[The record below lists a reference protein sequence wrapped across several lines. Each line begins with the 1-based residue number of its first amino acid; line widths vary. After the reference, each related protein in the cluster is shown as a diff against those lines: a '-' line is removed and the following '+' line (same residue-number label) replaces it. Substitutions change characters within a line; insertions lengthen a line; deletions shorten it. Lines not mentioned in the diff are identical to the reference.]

1 MICLPVKNAG
11 FATSLY
17 VNLIV
22 SAFDQPPKVVS
33 MPASSRRVLI
43 SLSNKQGLIP
53 FAQGLVRL
61 GFELLS
67 TGGTRKALEV
77 ANVPV
82 IDVAQYTGFPEMMDG
97 RVKTLHPRVHGGLL
111 GRPDLVDDV
120 KSMSE
125 HGITPFELVVVNL
138 YPFVETISKPDV
150 TAEEAIEQIDI
161 GGPSMLRSA
170 AKNHKYVGVVTSPSQ
185 YERVLA
191 ELQQGALSYEFR
203 RVLAAAAF
211 EMTARYD
218 RAIADYMAQLTDSS
232 PAAALSSEPSSA
244 ALIDNGFPLQLNLQY
259 EKRSSLRYGEN
270 PHQRAA
276 FYVESHPSPSTLA
289 AAEILHGKELSYN
302 NLLDL
307 DSAMQIV
314 REFSQPAA
322 VVIKH
327 NNPCGCA
334 IASTLSEAYVLAD
347 AGDPVS
353 AFGSILGFN
362 REVDAATAEQLC
374 HPGHFI
380 ESIIAPSYS
389 PAAFEKL
396 TTIPKWKSNVRLL
409 KCPAMLEPRPLSQD
423 FRKVTGGLLV
433 QDRDEM
439 PEHQEQWRVVTSR
452 KPSATERTDLE
463 FAWLVC
469 KHVKSN
475 AILFAKAGHVV
486 GVGAGQMSRLD
497 SSFIAAMKAAE
508 RAQGGVCASDA
519 FFPFRDGIDQIHKAG
534 ITAVIQPGGSK
545 RDDEVIAACD
555 EFGIAMI
562 FTGQRHFKH

>member
-1 MICLPVKNAG
+1 MSV
-11 FATSLY
+11 
-17 VNLIV
+17 
-22 SAFDQPPKVVS
+22 
-33 MPASSRRVLI
+33 SSRRVLI
-43 SLSNKQGLIP
+43 SLSDKQGLIP
-53 FAQGLVRL
+53 FAQGLIHL

-67 TGGTRKALEV
+67 TGGTRKALE
-77 ANVPV
+77 AAGVPV

-97 RVKTLHPRVHGGLL
+97 RVKTLHPKVHGGLL
-111 GRPDLVDDV
+111 GRPDLADDA

-138 YPFVETISKPDV
+138 YPFVETISKPHV
-150 TAEEAIEQIDI
+150 TPEEAIEQIDI

-170 AKNHKYVGVVTSPSQ
+170 AKNHKYVGVVTSPDQ
-185 YERVLA
+185 YERVLG
-191 ELQQGALSYEFR
+191 ELKQGVLSPAFR
-203 RVLAAAAF
+203 RELAASAF

-218 RAIADYMAQLTDSS
+218 RAIADYMARLTVKS
-232 PAAALSSEPSSA
+232 PTVETPYESQPVSQV
-244 ALIDNGFPLQLNLQY
+244 DTDFPQKLTLHY
-259 EKRSSLRYGEN
+259 DKRTSLRYGEN

-276 FYVESHPSPSTLA
+276 FYVESNPSTSTLA

-307 DSAMQIV
+307 DAAMQIV

-334 IASTLSEAYVLAD
+334 IAATLSEAYLHAD

-362 REVDAATAEQLC
+362 REVDEATAEELC
-374 HPGHFI
+374 APGHFI

-389 PAAFEKL
+389 PAAFHKL

-409 KCPAMLEPRPLSQD
+409 KCPALIDARPLSQD
-423 FRKVTGGLLV
+423 FRKVTGGLLI

-439 PEHQEQWRVVTSR
+439 AEQPNLWRVVTSR
-452 KPSATERTDLE
+452 EPSATERVDLE

-475 AILFAKAGHVV
+475 AILFAKAGQVV

-497 SSFIAAMKAAE
+497 SSSIAAMKAAE
-508 RAQGGVCASDA
+508 RARGGVCASDA

-545 RDDEVIAACD
+545 RDDEVIAACN
-555 EFGIAMI
+555 EFDMAMI

>member
-1 MICLPVKNAG
+1 MNDL
-11 FATSLY
+11 L
-17 VNLIV
+17 
-22 SAFDQPPKVVS
+22 KVVF
-33 MPASSRRVLI
+33 MPASSRRALI
-43 SLSNKQGLIP
+43 SLSDKQGLIP

-77 ANVPV
+77 AGVPV

-111 GRPDLVDDV
+111 GRPDLAEDA

-125 HGITPFELVVVNL
+125 HGITPFELVIVNL

-150 TAEEAIEQIDI
+150 TPEEAIEQIDI

-170 AKNHKYVGVVTSPSQ
+170 AKNHKYVGVVTSSAQ
-185 YERVLA
+185 YDRVLS
-191 ELQQGALSYEFR
+191 ELQRGALSFEFR
-203 RVLAAAAF
+203 RELAAAAF

-218 RAIADYMAQLTDSS
+218 RAIADYMSGLVEGQSGD
-232 PAAALSSEPSSA
+232 AAAN
-244 ALIDNGFPLQLNLQY
+244 NGADVASDADVIFPPNLTLNFQR
-259 EKRSSLRYGEN
+259 RSTLRYGEN

-276 FYVESHPSPSTLA
+276 FYVETDALPSTLA
-289 AAEILHGKELSYN
+289 AAETLHGKELSYN

-314 REFSQPAA
+314 RDFSQPAA

-334 IASTLSEAYVLAD
+334 VSATLSQAYLNAD

-362 REVDAATAEQLC
+362 REVDAATADQLC
-374 HPGHFI
+374 APGHFI
-380 ESIIAPSYS
+380 EAIIAPSYS
-389 PAAFEKL
+389 KEAFEKL
-396 TTIPKWKSNVRLL
+396 TTIPKWKANVRLL
-409 KCPAMLEPRPLSQD
+409 RCPEMLEDRPISQD
-423 FRKVTGGLLV
+423 YRRVTGGLLI
-433 QDRDEM
+433 QDRDEV
-439 PEHQEQWRVVTSR
+439 QELKESWRVVTSR
-452 KPSATERTDLE
+452 QPTSAERADLE

-475 AILFAKAGHVV
+475 AILFAKAGQVV

-497 SSFIAAMKAAE
+497 SSFIAAYKAGD
-508 RAQGGVCASDA
+508 RAKGGVCASDA

-545 RDDEVIAACD
+545 KDEEVIAACN